1 MSSIP
6 AAVEAT
12 DRSARRFLGSF
23 MVLAVI
29 SGLTIGMGRV
39 ITTFYAL
46 SVGATTAQ
54 IGFISAAE
62 ALGKMVVTLPAGFLV
77 HRFGARR
84 IYSTATIGSMVL
96 SLAVPFTK
104 LWYGVAAMRALVAL
118 CVPFRVIS
126 MNSSFLQ
133 RLPQIGNHR
142 AGWYRGSQS
151 LGVSLLGPIAGG
163 ALLAGTNYWV
173 SYAVISASFAF
184 MALFSRTFLPEE
196 DAVEATD
203 AGAGTSPIGELLQML
218 RQRRVAESC
227 FIEFISSSTLTLFT
241 TFIIVL
247 AVKVAGLTD
256 HQAVFLMSMQGIA
269 AVAALFVLGPLLRR
283 VSVKAGYVIAVPGA
297 IGALVMLGTSHSIVI
312 LAVAALLLSVAA
324 ALVHLANMI
333 ELSGAAFS
341 KSKLASVYNLSGML
355 GALFGSLAGGLLS
368 EAIGLG
374 NMFLIWIAVLA
385 TAVCVCVL
393 RRAYEPAAA
402 AGSRKHDK

>member
-1 MSSIP
+1 MATVP
-6 AAVEAT
+6 ATIAAPALE
-12 DRSARRFLGSF
+12 ARRFLSSF
-23 MVLAVI
+23 MVLTVV

-39 ITTFYAL
+39 VTTFYAL

-54 IGFISAAE
+54 IGFIAAAE
-62 ALGKMVVTLPAGFLV
+62 ALCKIIVTLPAGILIY
-77 HRFGARR
+77 RFGARR

-133 RLPQIGNHR
+133 RLQEIGNHR

-163 ALLAGTNYWV
+163 ALVAGTNYWV

-196 DAVEATD
+196 GVAETADAAS
-203 AGAGTSPIGELLQML
+203 TSPVRELLHML

-241 TFIIVL
+241 AFIIVL

-256 HQAVFLMSMQGIA
+256 HQAVFLVTMQGIA
-269 AVAALFVLGPLLRR
+269 AVAALFVLGPLLRA
-283 VSVKAGYVIAVPGA
+283 VCVKAGYVIAIPGA
-297 IGALVMLGTSHSIVI
+297 LAALAMLGTSHSIFI
-312 LAVAALLLSVAA
+312 LAIAALLLSVAA
-324 ALVHLANMI
+324 ALVHLSNMI
-333 ELSGAAFS
+333 ELSAAAFS
-341 KSKLASVYNLSGML
+341 KSKLASLYNLSGMV

-368 EAIGLG
+368 EVIGLN
-374 NMFLIWIAVLA
+374 NMFLVWIPVL
-385 TAVCVCVL
+385 V
-393 RRAYEPAAA
+393 AAA
-402 AGSRKHDK
+402 LVCAVWRRRESADSIKVSEAT